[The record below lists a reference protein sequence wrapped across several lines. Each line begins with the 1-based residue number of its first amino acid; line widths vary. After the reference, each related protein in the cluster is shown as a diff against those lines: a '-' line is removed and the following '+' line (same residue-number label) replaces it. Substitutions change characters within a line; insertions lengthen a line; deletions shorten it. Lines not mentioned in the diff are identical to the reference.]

1 MATSTTRTDHYM
13 DWPNACGLSS
23 NPAKFDVTYQELE
36 PMELKVSGYIPAYCA
51 GVLYRNG
58 LGPLEVQTRQQHKT
72 FKTNHWFDCLA
83 QVHRFQILAPT
94 KNDSSVRVWH
104 NSRRTCDGLI
114 KQITETGDMSGI
126 TFAARYEPC
135 KTFFKKLQ
143 SVFYSMHSPNETPD
157 SVNICV
163 TPSLNMPGFSINAS
177 KKSGAKDSG
186 KVQTLINKTDA
197 TVVQALDPETLEPL
211 GIARQTVLHP
221 DLKGALSGAHAK
233 VCPKTGDWY
242 NFNLDFGRTGTYR
255 VFMVSATTEKTE
267 ILATIATTPAYLHSS
282 FLRDNYFV
290 LCVWNS
296 HISAGGVSIL
306 WKQNI
311 CEALSTFDSTKT
323 TKWYVIDRKPASQG
337 GKGLVST
344 FDSDPFF
351 CFHTINAYEV
361 TSEDD
366 PKSIDIVAD
375 LCAYDNTDVLQ
386 RFYIDNLRSD
396 SPTAKA
402 YSHPDNAN
410 SKAYFRSFKL
420 PGINIASSPT
430 DAKRAINVAR
440 GDKGLAPELPSINHA
455 FRGRD
460 YRYVY
465 GVTDTGKST
474 FFDGLVKYDTKT
486 NAPAA
491 VWSVH
496 GHSAGEPIFIA
507 DPDAEA
513 EEEDAGVLITAV
525 LDGANERSH
534 LLVLDAKDLK
544 EVGRA
549 TMTGER
555 GSCHIG
561 FGFHGAHVRDQKAV
575 IEGC

>member
-1 MATSTTRTDHYM
+1 MATSTTKTEHYM
-13 DWPNACGLSS
+13 DWPNTCG
-23 NPAKFDVTYQELE
+23 FDVTYQELE
-36 PMELKVSGYIPAYCA
+36 PKELEVSGHIPAYCA

-58 LGPLEVQTRQQHKT
+58 LGPLEIQTRQQHKT

-94 KNDSSVRVWH
+94 KKDSAVRVWH

-126 TFAARYEPC
+126 TFAAKYEPC

-143 SVFYSMHSPNETPD
+143 SVYYAMRRPTETSD

-163 TPSLNMPGFSINAS
+163 TLSPNMPGFAKDAS
-177 KKSGAKDSG
+177 KKVGAHDG
-186 KVQTLINKTDA
+186 GEIQTLINKTDA
-197 TVVQALDPETLEPL
+197 GVVQALDPETLEPL
-211 GIARQTVLHP
+211 GIARQAVLHP
-221 DLKGALSGAHAK
+221 DLKGVLSGAHAK
-233 VCPKTGDWY
+233 VCPKTGDWFNY
-242 NFNLDFGRTGTYR
+242 NLDFGRTGIYR
-255 VFMVSATTEKTE
+255 VFTVSATTGKTE
-267 ILATIATTPAYLHSS
+267 ILATVPATAAYMHSS
-282 FLRDNYFV
+282 LLTENYFV

-296 HISAGGVSIL
+296 HISAGGISIL
-306 WKQNI
+306 LKQNI
-311 CEALSTFDSTKT
+311 CEALSTFDSTQPA
-323 TKWYVIDRKPASQG
+323 KWYVIDRKPASQG
-337 GKGLVST
+337 GKGLIST

-361 TSEDD
+361 PSENDPTSV
-366 PKSIDIVAD
+366 DIVAD

-386 RFYIDNLRSD
+386 RFYIENLLSD
-396 SPTAKA
+396 SATAKA
-402 YSHPDNAN
+402 YSHADNAN
-410 SKAYFRSFKL
+410 AKAYFRSFKL
-420 PGINIASSPT
+420 PGVNTVSSPT
-430 DAKRAINVAR
+430 TQAKRAINVAK

-474 FFDGLVKYDTKT
+474 FFDGLVKYNVKT
-486 NAPAA
+486 NAPVA

-513 EEEDAGVLITAV
+513 EEEDRGVLITAV
-525 LDGANERSH
+525 LDGVNERSY
-534 LLVLDAKDLK
+534 LLVLDARNLE

-555 GSCHIG
+555 GTCHVG
-561 FGFHGAHVRDQKAV
+561 FGFHGAHVRDQKV
-575 IEGC
+575 VTEGC